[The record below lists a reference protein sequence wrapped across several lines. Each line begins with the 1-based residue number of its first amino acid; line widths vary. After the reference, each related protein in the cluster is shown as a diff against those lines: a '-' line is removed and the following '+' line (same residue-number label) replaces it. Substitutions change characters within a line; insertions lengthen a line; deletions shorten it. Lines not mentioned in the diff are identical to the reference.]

1 MGGGVMNRLNGYFHF
16 AQNYRKYDFIINL
29 SYYF

>member
-1 MGGGVMNRLNGYFHF
+1 MGGVMNRLNGYFHF
-16 AQNYRKYDFIINL
+16 AHNYRNYDFIINP